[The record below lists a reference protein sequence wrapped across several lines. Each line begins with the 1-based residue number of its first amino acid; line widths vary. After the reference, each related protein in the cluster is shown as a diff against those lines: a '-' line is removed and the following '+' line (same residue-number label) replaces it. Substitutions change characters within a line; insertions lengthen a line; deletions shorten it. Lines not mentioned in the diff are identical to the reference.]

1 MRFICLKN
9 DSNFLP
15 IGRTC
20 ATRITF
26 DLSCQDA
33 HFKTQYDPP
42 KIPQDPNM
50 TTMRLIWLKN
60 SSNFCPIGR
69 TRAARIPFDLSS
81 QDAHFRTQYD
91 HPMAPLKPSMTQKLT
106 KNCSHEVYL
115 KEKELLLF
123 FYWSHSCHTHTI
135 RFVSSRRSF
144 YAISRLPGI
153 IFDRVI
159 VRKPI

>member
-26 DLSCQDA
+26 DSSRQDA

-42 KIPQDPNM
+42 KIPQDPKM
-50 TTMRLIWLKN
+50 TTTRLIWLKN
-60 SSNFCPIGR
+60 CSNFCPIGR
-69 TRAARIPFDLSS
+69 TRATHIPFDLSS
-81 QDAHFRTQYD
+81 QDAHFKMQFD
-91 HPMAPLKPSMTQKLT
+91 HPMTPLKPPMTQKLT
-106 KNCSHEVYL
+106 KNCPHEVYL

-123 FYWSHSCHTHTI
+123 SYRLHSCHTHTI

-144 YAISRLPGI
+144 
-153 IFDRVI
+153 
-159 VRKPI
+159 